1 MIRLAILWHMH
12 QPFYQDLS
20 TGEHALPWARLHA
33 LKDYRGMVDVLEP
46 FPGVRVTFNL
56 VPSLLSQV
64 QAYAEGRGTDRL
76 LRVGLTPADMLTAG
90 DRAFLVANG
99 FHAPHGRM
107 IAPYPRYAEL
117 FASREQAVAWGVDE
131 LRDLQVWHKL
141 AWMDPDRLLH
151 DPRLVALVEKG
162 RGYGEEDKLALHAV
176 EVEWLQTTVDAYR
189 RAATRG
195 QVELS
200 TSPFYHPILPLL
212 CDTDAHLVAHPEA
225 ARPERPFRRPADAR
239 EQLARAVRYH
249 QGLFGEAPRGVWP
262 SEGAVS
268 NLVVPLV
275 AAEGLHWMATD
286 EDVLARSL
294 GEDLPRDGD
303 GLPLRPEVLYR
314 PYEVQAG
321 GARVRVL
328 FRDHALSDRIGFA
341 YQSWEPHH
349 AADDFLWRVRECAR
363 RFSEREPGQDPT
375 IAVILDGENAWE
387 HFPGGGRPFLRE
399 LYGRLQA
406 AEDIRTVTMA
416 EAASNGARPLSTVF
430 PGSWIHADFYIWAG
444 HRDDQRAWSQLTAAR
459 EVFDERAPFV
469 MAAARDRAYEELLIA
484 EGSDWFWWYGDDHS
498 SEQDHAFDEQFRRH
512 VRGAYEALGLVPP
525 ADLHESNITTAAASA
540 AGGVMEPAQGQIPE

>member
-1 MIRLAILWHMH
+1 MMTRLAILWHMH

-20 TGEHALPWARLHA
+20 TGDHALPWARLHA
-33 LKDYRGMVDVLEP
+33 LKDYRGMVDALEP
-46 FPGVRVTFNL
+46 FPQLRATFNL

-64 QAYAEGRGTDRL
+64 QAYASGTGTDRL
-76 LRVGLTPADMLTAG
+76 LQVGLIPADMLTAG

-99 FHAPHGRM
+99 FHAPHHRM

-117 FASREQAVAWGVDE
+117 HAMQEQAAGWSVSD

-141 AWMDPDRLLH
+141 AWMDPDLLQR
-151 DPRLVALVEKG
+151 DARLVGLVGKD
-162 RGYGEEDKLALHAV
+162 RGYSEEDKAGLRAV
-176 EVEWLQTTVDAYR
+176 ELEWLQSTVGAYR
-189 RAATRG
+189 RALARG

-212 CDTDAHLVAHPEA
+212 CDTDAHLAAHPEA
-225 ARPERPFRRPADAR
+225 TRPERPFRRPADAR

-249 QGLFGEAPRGVWP
+249 LDVFGVAPQGVWP

-268 NLVVPLV
+268 NLVVPIV

-294 GEDLPRDGD
+294 GDELPRDQD

-328 FRDHALSDRIGFA
+328 FRDHSLSDRIGFS

-349 AADDFLWRVRECAR
+349 AADDFVWRVRESAR
-363 RFSEREPGQDPT
+363 RFAEREPGLDPT
-375 IAVILDGENAWE
+375 IVVILDGENAWE
-387 HFPGGGRPFLRE
+387 HYQGGGRPFLRE

-406 AEDIRTVTMA
+406 ADDIRTVTMA
-416 EAASNGARPLSTVF
+416 EAAADGARPLPSLF
-430 PGSWIHADFYIWAG
+430 PGSWIHADFFIWAG
-444 HRDDQRAWSQLTAAR
+444 HRDDQRAWSQLSAAR
-459 EVFDERAPFV
+459 DAFDDRAPFV
-469 MAAARDRAYEELLIA
+469 PAAGRERALEELLIA

-498 SEQDHAFDEQFRRH
+498 SPQDREFDEQFRRH
-512 VRGAYEALGLVPP
+512 IRNAYEALGLVPP
-525 ADLHESNITTAAASA
+525 AELHESNITTAAGMV
-540 AGGVMEPAQGQIPE
+540 GGVMERAD